1 MTSGN
6 ARMLD
11 DDDSTDSERERLAK
25 KARVFREE
33 FLSRN
38 KPAPID
44 WSKLEALIAGK
55 WYALV
60 GALVVT
66 VGVALFVQ
74 FAVKQGWLAQ
84 IPGSVRCLLGAALGF
99 ALIGAGEWARRR
111 LNDWASVGL
120 TAGGLGAV
128 YVSAYASYSLYKL
141 LDPGTTLLLLAGVAA
156 IGVTISALTSLSAV
170 AVVSLAGAYLAPI
183 IASSGR
189 EGHVYVPA
197 YWLALLT
204 VGQVLAIKKGG
215 NFVLCRWLT
224 SLATLG
230 FGFGWSME
238 FAKDSPWIG
247 ASFLAAAWLGV
258 HAELWFTASRADTR
272 NLPEPYERDINELE
286 NAEPLHVFRTLR
298 LRSVSSLSFT
308 AWAVLLT
315 LHLATESGVMPRSA
329 APGVGCIA
337 TLVLAGFVVGTH
349 RLLNTQPTSRREV
362 LAAALMCASGSLL
375 VAAVAIALSGF
386 AQAMT
391 LCAVGLG
398 ALAASRLLRARVLDL
413 YALLVLTVAAF
424 RIVLFDS
431 WQAEPAAPAVELLG
445 FHLTSWS
452 ASVAGVGVAWL
463 AYAAAQIAAEHPSD
477 TPEGRAPDSLRIGS
491 YLRLDPREWR
501 MIANFALTLGI
512 LLLGVSLLHQRAE
525 QPALSAA
532 AVTTALATF
541 IASRWRMSFAIA
553 IFAAMLLVPAGI
565 MTLLVDWFDAD
576 SLFHSKS
583 RPGETIL
590 GLALNFKMLCG
601 WYYAGVALL
610 IAWLLTDEWH
620 LGRALARIISLAG
633 VAMLLLALSH
643 TRSETSSLC
652 FVWLALSAALALTS
666 RHVRGMALS
675 VSATGVW
682 IVVLFAWSGRFLFN
696 EWTDAPNALLLYP
709 GLWIGLALAGAV
721 MLIAFSAARRLAPRL
736 RRHALVASWTA
747 CTLLVLLS
755 TSLEI
760 ARTAGLLAIDQTSRG
775 AAVSVWWGVFAI
787 GLLAIGFWRHE
798 SSTRRAGL
806 ALLALGVAKAL
817 IFDLASVSPGW
828 RSVSV
833 VVLGLFMVG
842 VGVIYAQISRRFA
855 NQQPEADPA
864 SDRAADNADAAS
876 PQPQS

>member
-6 ARMLD
+6 ARVLG

-25 KARVFREE
+25 KARVFRDE

-44 WSKLEALIAGK
+44 WSKIEALIAGK

-84 IPGSVRCLLGAALGF
+84 IPGSVRCLLGATLGF
-99 ALIGAGEWARRR
+99 FLIGAGEWARRR

-156 IGVTISALTSLSAV
+156 LGVTISALTSLSAV
-170 AVVSLAGAYLAPI
+170 AVVSLAGAYVAPI

-189 EGHVYVPA
+189 EGHVYIPA

-230 FGFGWSME
+230 FGFGWCME

-258 HAELWFTASRADTR
+258 HAELWFTAFRSDTR

-349 RLLNTQPTSRREV
+349 RLLNTQPSSRRQV

-413 YALLVLTVAAF
+413 YALAVLAVAAF
-424 RIVLFDS
+424 RIVFFDS
-431 WQAEPAAPAVELLG
+431 WQTEPAAPAVELLG

-452 ASVAGVGVAWL
+452 ASVAGVAVAWL
-463 AYAAAQIAAEHPSD
+463 AYAAAQIAAEHPLD

-501 MIANFALTLGI
+501 MIANLALTLGI

-525 QPALSAA
+525 QPALSVA
-532 AVTTALATF
+532 AVTTALVTF

-553 IFAAMLLVPAGI
+553 AFAAMLLVPAGF
-565 MTLLVDWFDAD
+565 MTLVVDWFEAD
-576 SLFHSKS
+576 NLFRVRSGTGQS
-583 RPGETIL
+583 IL
-590 GLALNFKMLCG
+590 GLVLNFKMLCG
-601 WYYAGVALL
+601 LYFAFTALL
-610 IAWLLTDEWH
+610 IAWLFTDERH
-620 LGRALARIISLAG
+620 LGRMLARVVSLAG
-633 VAMLLLALSH
+633 AAMLLLAVSH

-652 FVWLALSAALALTS
+652 FVWLALAAALALAS

-675 VSATGVW
+675 VAATGVG
-682 IVVLFAWSGRFLFN
+682 IVVLLAWSGRFVFN
-696 EWTDAPNALLLYP
+696 EWTDAPNAVLLYP
-709 GLWIGLALAGAV
+709 GLWIGLALAGLV
-721 MLIAFSAARRLAPRL
+721 ILIAFSATRRVAPPL
-736 RRHALVASWTA
+736 RRRTLLASSTA
-747 CTLLVLLS
+747 SALLVLIS

-787 GLLAIGFWRHE
+787 GLLVLGFWRDE
-798 SSTRRAGL
+798 SFTRRAGL

-842 VGVIYAQISRRFA
+842 VGVVYAQVSRRLA
-855 NQQPEADPA
+855 AAEPNDA
-864 SDRAADNADAAS
+864 SEPSTMRT
-876 PQPQS
+876 